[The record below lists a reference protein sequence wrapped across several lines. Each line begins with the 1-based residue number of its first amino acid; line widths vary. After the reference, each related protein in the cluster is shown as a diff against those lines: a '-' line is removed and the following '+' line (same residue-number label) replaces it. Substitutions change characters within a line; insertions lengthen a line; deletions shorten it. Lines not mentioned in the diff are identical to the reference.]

1 MTKKIKIGASVL
13 LSALFALLI
22 FFAMPKD
29 ALAATD
35 AERAEQFIA
44 AVEAIS
50 DAATLADKK
59 AAADFAA
66 SADVKFTDE
75 SYAGITE
82 ALATLEAKTAE
93 INAAIEASETFV
105 EKVSEAVAE
114 HYGNGSYLITRAALD
129 VANQY
134 FYSSDPT
141 WQGVLS
147 ARESFTTICAE
158 LLPGENAS
166 KSYISYADECKAALL
181 LGGNIYSDLST
192 SYNTAMDF
200 AKTLIAEYPGVSE
213 ATEIL
218 ASAEEYMQS
227 AEATANEFI
236 AAVSGVGTGNPYEK
250 IPAAYAALAIT
261 DRSVKGVSAAVRSLE
276 GRVAAINAIAQRAN
290 EEQTKLVAV
299 VALGASEKI
308 DTASVT
314 ALPVRKESY

>member
-1 MTKKIKIGASVL
+1 ML

-22 FFAMPKD
+22 FSAMPKD

-35 AERAEQFIA
+35 AERAEQFIS
-44 AVEAIS
+44 AVDAIS

-59 AAADFAA
+59 AVADYAA
-66 SADVKFTDE
+66 STDVKFTDE

-93 INAAIEASETFV
+93 INAAIAASESFV

-114 HYGNGSYLITRAALD
+114 FYGDGSYLIIRAALD
-129 VANQY
+129 EAGEFY
-134 FYSSDPT
+134 YSSDPT

-147 ARESFTTICAE
+147 ARESYSTITAE
-158 LLPGENAS
+158 LLPQETAS
-166 KSYISYADECKAALL
+166 KSYIGYANECQAALL
-181 LGGNIYSDLST
+181 VGVNIYSDLST
-192 SYNTAMDF
+192 SYNNAMDF

-218 ASAEEYMQS
+218 TAAEEYMQS
-227 AEATANEFI
+227 AEAVANEFI

-250 IPAAYAALAIT
+250 IPAAYAALAVT
-261 DRSVKGVSAAVRSLE
+261 DKTVKGVSSAVRSLE

-290 EEQTKLVAV
+290 EEQAKLVAV
-299 VALGASEKI
+299 VALGASEQI